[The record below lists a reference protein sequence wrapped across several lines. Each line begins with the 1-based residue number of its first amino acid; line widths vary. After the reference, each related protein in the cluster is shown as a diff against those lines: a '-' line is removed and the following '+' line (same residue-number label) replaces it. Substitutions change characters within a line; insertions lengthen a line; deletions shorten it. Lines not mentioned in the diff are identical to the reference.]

1 MAKTATEQKQ
11 NKNDGNDASEAT
23 DHGCFDPRTIGRKDG
38 VQIGLSCQFRNIKK
52 ENAHSGT
59 V

>member
-1 MAKTATEQKQ
+1 METTAEQKQ
-11 NKNDGNDASEAT
+11 EKNNGNDASEAT
-23 DHGCFDPRTIGRKDG
+23 DHGCFDPWTVGREDG

>member
-1 MAKTATEQKQ
+1 MEMMLRKQ
-11 NKNDGNDASEAT
+11 RTMGALISEPLA
-23 DHGCFDPRTIGRKDG
+23 KDG

>member
-1 MAKTATEQKQ
+1 METSAEQKKEQ
-11 NKNDGNDASEAT
+11 NDRNDASEAT